1 MRGYPGDWRALAATA
16 NAAATTLV
24 IYMGMQDLPVI
35 CEELMA
41 GGLSGDTAAAA
52 IQSGTLAEQRQ
63 VIASLATLAA
73 AAGEAQL
80 ASPAIVVIGNVVRFA
95 RQAMSGAQ
103 PLEQA
108 A

>member
-1 MRGYPGDWRALAATA
+1 
-16 NAAATTLV
+16 
-24 IYMGMQDLPVI
+24 MGMKDLPVI
-35 CEELMA
+35 CQELMA
-41 GGLSGDTAAAA
+41 GGLSAETAAAA

-63 VIASLATLAA
+63 AVATLSTLAA
-73 AAGEAQL
+73 AAAKAQI
-80 ASPAIVVIGNVVRFA
+80 ASPAIVVIGDVVRFA